1 MREIV
6 TGKRRFGDESGGA
19 VHVFRRLSVFP
30 AASTLQAA
38 EHVCKGDGID
48 EQDVL
53 DLLSRLVS
61 QSLAVVDS
69 SAPPTLTN
77 SVSRRNLARPI

>member
-1 MREIV
+1 MRGIV
-6 TGKRRFGDESGGA
+6 TGNSGSETKAGGA

-69 SAPPTLTN
+69 DAPPTLTN